1 MDKVTVISPLYK
13 SEKYVTELY
22 QRLSQTLNDL
32 DLEYEIIFVDDCY
45 GDRSLE
51 IARNIL
57 KNDKKIKIIKLSRNF
72 GQHAA
77 INAGINNAAILR

>member
-22 QRLSQTLNDL
+22 QRISQTLNDL

-51 IARNIL
+51 NS
-57 KNDKKIKIIKLSRNF
+57 KKKI
-72 GQHAA
+72 
-77 INAGINNAAILR
+77 

>member
-32 DLEYEIIFVDDCY
+32 DLEYEIIFVDDC
-45 GDRSLE
+45 
-51 IARNIL
+51 
-57 KNDKKIKIIKLSRNF
+57 
-72 GQHAA
+72 
-77 INAGINNAAILR
+77 